1 MSQQKEDIVLFSQLC
16 NLFKK
21 KRKVKVGD
29 LGVYHDI
36 CGYIPL
42 GSTRNINYDVYIK
55 VKAVEVYENL
65 VEVEVLNVKIQESE
79 DMCNFIKEDNIKY
92 LKPSDVQWQI
102 NETNN

>member
-1 MSQQKEDIVLFSQLC
+1 MSQQNDDVVLFSKIRA
-16 NLFKK
+16 LFRK

-42 GSTRNINYDVYIK
+42 GSTRNIHYDVYIK

-92 LKPSDVQWQI
+92 LKPSDVQWQV
-102 NETNN
+102 TQTT